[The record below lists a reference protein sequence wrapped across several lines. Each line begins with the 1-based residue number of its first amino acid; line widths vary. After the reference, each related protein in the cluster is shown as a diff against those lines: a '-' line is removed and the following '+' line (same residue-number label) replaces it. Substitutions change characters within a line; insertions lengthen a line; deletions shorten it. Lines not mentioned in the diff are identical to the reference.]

1 MELLTVADLETMTLD
16 AGENWALP
24 HVRRVLRLAEEIGI
38 DLNYDAFAFT
48 VAAYLHDWGA
58 FPRYQQPGV
67 DHALRSR
74 QVAEV
79 DILPQMDLTSAQIA
93 LILETIEMH
102 DYRDLR
108 PATSAEA
115 LLLREADFLDF
126 LGVIGLAR
134 VFAWGPNDL
143 AVCYRRI
150 LARRDALR
158 DRFNLPR
165 AQAIATTRLAR
176 MEQCL
181 AWLEEES
188 FGHL

>member
-1 MELLTVADLETMTLD
+1 MDLLTVADLETLTLS

-24 HVRRVLRLAEEIGI
+24 HVRRVLRLAEEIGV
-38 DLNYDAFAFT
+38 DLTYDASAFT
-48 VAAYLHDWGA
+48 IAAYLHDWGA
-58 FPRYQQPGV
+58 FPRYQQSGV

-74 QVAEV
+74 QVAEAE
-79 DILPQMDLTSAQIA
+79 ILPRMDLTPAQVA
-93 LILETIEMH
+93 LILDTIELH
-102 DYRDLR
+102 DYRDPR
-108 PATSAEA
+108 PALSAEA

-143 AVCYRRI
+143 AVCHRRT

-158 DRFNLPR
+158 DRFTLPR

-181 AWLEEES
+181 AWLEEEG

>member
-1 MELLTVADLETMTLD
+1 MDLLTVADLETLTLN
-16 AGENWALP
+16 AGERWALP
-24 HVRRVLRLAEEIGI
+24 HVHRVLRLAEEIGA
-38 DLNYDAFAFT
+38 DLTYDTLAFT
-48 VAAYLHDWGA
+48 IAVYLHDWGA

-67 DHALRSR
+67 EHALRSR
-74 QVAEV
+74 QVVEA
-79 DILPQMDLTSAQIA
+79 DILPRMDLTPAQVV
-93 LILETIEMH
+93 LILDTIELH
-102 DYRDLR
+102 DYRDPR
-108 PATSAEA
+108 PVTSTEA

-126 LGVIGLAR
+126 LGAIGMAR

-143 AVCYRRI
+143 ALCHRRI

-158 DRFNLPR
+158 GRFTLPR
-165 AQAIATTRLAR
+165 AQAIAATRLAR